1 MEEPFE
7 ITGVRGFLHRPEAAN
22 GHALLLTHGAG
33 SNCRA
38 PLLVRLARAFEN
50 AGYLVLRYDLPFRQ
64 QRPKGPPFPAGA
76 ARDREGIERAVE
88 AVRPMAR
95 GHVFVSGHSYG
106 GRQSAM
112 LAATRPDLAA
122 ALLLLSYPLHPPKQ
136 PENKRTS
143 FFPEL
148 KIPALFV
155 HGTQDPFASLEELR
169 EAMALI
175 PAPTDLLPV
184 EGAAH
189 DLGRAADLA
198 GELITRLEALCA
210 ETPGPA

>member
-1 MEEPFE
+1 MEEAFE
-7 ITGVRGFLHRPEAAN
+7 IQGVRGTLHRPETGN

-33 SNCRA
+33 SNCKA
-38 PLLVRLARAFEN
+38 LLLVRLARAFEN

-76 ARDREGIERAVE
+76 ARDREGVERAVD
-88 AVRPMAR
+88 AVRQMAR
-95 GHVFVSGHSYG
+95 GHVLVGGHSYG

-112 LAATRPDLAA
+112 LAATQPGLAA

-136 PENKRTS
+136 PENKRTA

-148 KIPALFV
+148 RIPALFV

-169 EAMALI
+169 DAMALI

-189 DLGRAADLA
+189 DLARAADLA
-198 GELITRLEALCA
+198 LELITRLEALFC
-210 ETPGPA
+210 

>member
-7 ITGVRGFLHRPEAAN
+7 ITGVRGVLHQPEAAN

-33 SNCRA
+33 SNCQA

-76 ARDREGIERAVE
+76 ARDREGIERAVD

-95 GHVFVSGHSYG
+95 EHVFVGGHSYG

-112 LAATRPDLAA
+112 LAATQPGLAA

-136 PENKRTS
+136 PENKRIA

-148 KIPALFV
+148 RIPALFV
-155 HGTQDPFASLEELR
+155 HGTKDPFASLEELR

-189 DLGRAADLA
+189 DLARAADLA
-198 GELITRLEALCA
+198 LELIARLEALFRNA
-210 ETPGPA
+210 DQTG